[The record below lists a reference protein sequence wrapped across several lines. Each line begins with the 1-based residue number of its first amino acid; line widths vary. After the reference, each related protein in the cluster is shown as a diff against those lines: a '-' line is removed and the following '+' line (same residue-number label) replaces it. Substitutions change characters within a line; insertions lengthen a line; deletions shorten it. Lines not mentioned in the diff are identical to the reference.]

1 MVTID
6 PDNPIGT
13 LSTPQK
19 TPAPNQT
26 QKGGFDAI
34 FRETLVAPPVPIAA
48 TESTAVTGNVL
59 PAPFAGAPDRST
71 PMMVDRLQRLIDTME
86 AYQQRLMAGN
96 ATLKEVQ
103 PLVERLEKHS
113 QPLSALSGAA
123 QQPDSLVIMVN
134 QAVMLASMEVARFK
148 SGHYNDP

>member
-13 LSTPQK
+13 LGAPQR

-48 TESTAVTGNVL
+48 TDSTAVTGNVL

-103 PLVERLEKHS
+103 PLVERLEKHC
-113 QPLSALSGAA
+113 QPLSALSEAA

>member
-6 PDNPIGT
+6 PDKPIGKLT
-13 LSTPQK
+13 APQK

-34 FRETLVAPPVPIAA
+34 FRETLVAPPIPVAA
-48 TESTAVTGNVL
+48 AESTALTAAVL

-86 AYQQRLMAGN
+86 AYQQRLMAGD

-113 QPLSALSGAA
+113 RPLSALSEFA
-123 QQPDSLVIMVN
+123 QQPDDLVIMVN
-134 QAVMLASMEVARFK
+134 QALMLASMEVARFK

>member
-1 MVTID
+1 MLTID
-6 PDNPIGT
+6 PDKPIGKLT
-13 LSTPQK
+13 APKT
-19 TPAPNQT
+19 TPAPNKT
-26 QKGGFDAI
+26 EKEGFDAI
-34 FRETLVAPPVPIAA
+34 FRETLVAPPLPIAVTEA
-48 TESTAVTGNVL
+48 TTLTATVL

-86 AYQQRLMAGN
+86 AYQQRLMAGD

-113 QPLSALSGAA
+113 RPLSAFSEAA
-123 QQPDSLVIMVN
+123 QHPEDLVIMVN
-134 QAVMLASMEVARFK
+134 QALMLASMEVARFN

>member
-13 LSTPQK
+13 LSAPQQ

-59 PAPFAGAPDRST
+59 PAPFAVAPDRST

-113 QPLSALSGAA
+113 QPLSALSEAA
-123 QQPDSLVIMVN
+123 QQPDNLVIMVN